1 MRVGVLADEE
11 NLVVGSVGWR
21 VVELAEGYEAVE
33 ELLHGSSEASLL
45 GCTGLVAVQDSVN
58 IRVHIGHLSVSAR
71 LKQVNNFCSW
81 QFFCLHGQVIEILKI
96 GQKFPEIGNLLD
108 GKDFLGKFW
117 QMGRFFF
124 FWRFGAKK
132 GVFST
137 TGNLVISKH
146 SRHILIILLWLLIS
160 FLGKF
165 VLKIT
170 IISKQI
176 QMHFIFGYIKINILF
191 HNISLLVKRSTKW
204 PCRALPA

>member
-96 GQKFPEIGNLLD
+96 GQKFPEIGIFWT
-108 GKDFLGKFW
+108 GKIFWGNFGKW
-117 QMGRFFF
+117 GD

-132 GVFST
+132 GIFST

-146 SRHILIILLWLLIS
+146 SHHILIILL
-160 FLGKF
+160 
-165 VLKIT
+165 
-170 IISKQI
+170 
-176 QMHFIFGYIKINILF
+176 
-191 HNISLLVKRSTKW
+191 
-204 PCRALPA
+204 